1 MAWWNY
7 VLIIYGIL
15 CLYIGLLKPPFIW
28 NMKKFKVM
36 KEMFKGDLGVQILV
50 LVFGVAALLCGLLIT
65 AG

>member
-7 VLIIYGIL
+7 ALIIYGIL

-50 LVFGVAALLCGLLIT
+50 LVFGVAAILLGALL
-65 AG
+65 